1 MFKPGMESVSGERI
15 RSSERTCQ
23 ARDAKAEILS
33 MIPFKVDPSWYER
46 YWWSDPAPD
55 RTACRADKADRER
68 LLRAAGAMKVA
79 INLLDRI
86 VWTALTQR
94 PRLGSRYRVD
104 RSAWSWP
111 AGSDL
116 GGRGEPMR
124 PGIF

>member
-1 MFKPGMESVSGERI
+1 MVG
-15 RSSERTCQ
+15 
-23 ARDAKAEILS
+23 D
-33 MIPFKVDPSWYER
+33 
-46 YWWSDPAPD
+46 APD
-55 RTACRADKADRER
+55 RQR
-68 LLRAAGAMKVA
+68 LESVLAGNASHEGPQPFFQFGRDYRLAFLGAPGAMKVA

>member
-1 MFKPGMESVSGERI
+1 MN
-15 RSSERTCQ
+15 
-23 ARDAKAEILS
+23 

-55 RTACRADKADRER
+55 RTGCRAYKANRER
-68 LLRAAGAMKVA
+68 LLRAEGAMKVA
-79 INLLDRI
+79 ITPLVRI
-86 VWTALTQR
+86 VWTAVSR
-94 PRLGSRYRVD
+94 GSRYRVD

-124 PGIF
+124 PSIFGPWTLER